1 MSLQLGELR
10 QRDITVTVYPV
21 LPDQV
26 VFQVKLCPLNVSP
39 TEHFCE
45 DMQQKH
51 LQRLQTLV
59 HDCLSKHLYASAIFY
74 ADKLVS
80 LSGAP
85 ADVFTLAQ
93 VRQA

>member
-1 MSLQLGELR
+1 MLR
-10 QRDITVTVYPV
+10 QRSITVLSVVPG
-21 LPDQV
+21 QV
-26 VFQVKLCPLNVSP
+26 VFQVKLCPLNDNP
-39 TEHFCE
+39 TKHFCE
-45 DMQQKH
+45 DMHQKH

-93 VRQA
+93 VRHANY